1 MKKTVG
7 LAVAVFLFFGI
18 GFSFGQEVS
27 AEARRHFDAGRA
39 AAAKAT
45 SPEGLLSAIWEFEEA
60 SRLAPDWPGAFRGL
74 GLVQRAA
81 KKHADAEKS
90 FRRYLELAP
99 DAADADQIRSLIDEM
114 IDQQGQD
121 AEVQKVY
128 RMMAADEYKRK
139 YVQETTVLSGVN
151 GGYGPLTYFRIESGQ
166 LQAWN
171 GWAENPAA
179 YHPKQHPP
187 IPRLWE
193 PVKVNGRFY
202 EYRYSHYMDTAASY
216 VVRKDYIVRG
226 EVISTKPPRLKE
238 TVEWSTTWGAP
249 IEGNRNPWRAD
260 YNREGVTEE
269 HFELVARDPQPSVG
283 TLVTHVEAEASKPKP
298 VDVKQRQ
305 EVESLIAAGGDVNA
319 PDSSGKP
326 PLFRA
331 VETSQVQI
339 IELLLFNGANIHAK
353 DAFGRPLFHIAAGL
367 GDKEIIGLLIGYG
380 ADVNAKDKTGWTAL
394 HTASANTADL
404 LLAKGA
410 DINAKNDSGWT
421 PLFNACEY
429 YRPELA
435 RTLIAHGA
443 DVGAP
448 DEFGQTPLH
457 AAAGRG
463 HMDLAELLISKGAEV
478 NAKDRLGKT
487 PLDRAT
493 FALEVHKQDAYKKM
507 IDLLKKH
514 GAR

>member
-128 RMMAADEYKRK
+128 RMMAGDEYKRK

-187 IPRLWE
+187 IPQAL
-193 PVKVNGRFY
+193 
-202 EYRYSHYMDTAASY
+202 
-216 VVRKDYIVRG
+216 
-226 EVISTKPPRLKE
+226 
-238 TVEWSTTWGAP
+238 
-249 IEGNRNPWRAD
+249 
-260 YNREGVTEE
+260 
-269 HFELVARDPQPSVG
+269 G
-283 TLVTHVEAEASKPKP
+283 TRQS
-298 VDVKQRQ
+298 QRQ
-305 EVESLIAAGGDVNA
+305 VL
-319 PDSSGKP
+319 
-326 PLFRA
+326 
-331 VETSQVQI
+331 
-339 IELLLFNGANIHAK
+339 
-353 DAFGRPLFHIAAGL
+353 
-367 GDKEIIGLLIGYG
+367 
-380 ADVNAKDKTGWTAL
+380 
-394 HTASANTADL
+394 
-404 LLAKGA
+404 
-410 DINAKNDSGWT
+410 
-421 PLFNACEY
+421 
-429 YRPELA
+429 
-435 RTLIAHGA
+435 
-443 DVGAP
+443 
-448 DEFGQTPLH
+448 
-457 AAAGRG
+457 
-463 HMDLAELLISKGAEV
+463 
-478 NAKDRLGKT
+478 
-487 PLDRAT
+487 
-493 FALEVHKQDAYKKM
+493 
-507 IDLLKKH
+507 
-514 GAR
+514 